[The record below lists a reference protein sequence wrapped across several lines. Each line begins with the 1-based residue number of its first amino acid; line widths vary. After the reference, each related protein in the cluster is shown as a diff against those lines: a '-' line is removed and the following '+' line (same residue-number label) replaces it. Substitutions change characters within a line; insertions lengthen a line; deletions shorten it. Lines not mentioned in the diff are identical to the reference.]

1 MARPDPNQQYE
12 SSEKRLAVGSE
23 FVFVE
28 LHDRDY
34 VLEKFEHILAKVRTN
49 GCHNKVDLPDGK
61 FSFFERIED
70 TFKTSKP
77 ICLQCTTV
85 QSMMN
90 AKLIKHRFWRCPEN
104 GLISLRQYPTTYM

>member
-1 MARPDPNQQYE
+1 MFFYQKETEKIELVPRPDPSQQYE

-49 GCHNKVDLPDGK
+49 GCHNKVDLPDCK
-61 FSFFERIED
+61 FFLKE
-70 TFKTSKP
+70 FKT
-77 ICLQCTTV
+77 L
-85 QSMMN
+85 
-90 AKLIKHRFWRCPEN
+90 
-104 GLISLRQYPTTYM
+104 

>member
-61 FSFFERIED
+61 FSFFLKNRRHFQD
-70 TFKTSKP
+70 
-77 ICLQCTTV
+77 LQFTV
-85 QSMMN
+85 HNS
-90 AKLIKHRFWRCPEN
+90 LINDE
-104 GLISLRQYPTTYM
+104 